1 MVIDHE
7 LFVHEPETH
16 APQGVPM
23 LALNVT
29 QRLRLF
35 APRTWLLGLI
45 ALCCIPLSGWA
56 EDSPTVPTY
65 EQLAAKAEFTQAQIS
80 PDGRYLA
87 VDVIHEERR
96 ALAILKTE
104 SLEVIKV
111 SGFYDAEVGGFAWVN
126 NDRLV
131 LTIVRKRFGREAP
144 GSFGEIYAV
153 NADGSAPKY
162 LYGLNADEP
171 ARAYG
176 DLLAKIDDRHI
187 LIQSFPFGVKDGI
200 PEALKINIYSGRI
213 SREARSSLRG
223 AGFVHD
229 EEIAPRFVQG
239 IDDDNQ
245 QVFSYRP
252 RGSRDWQDL
261 EMPFGDRAQVVG
273 FVPDSDVL
281 RVIGSYAGD
290 QRIKGLY
297 HFDPASGKVEQVYA
311 AADTDVEWAYTD
323 DDYEVYGVQIN
334 RHYREFVPLETDHPL
349 TKVKLALQSN
359 FPSHNVSLVSK
370 TDDNKQFVISLS
382 APNDPPS
389 FYLFSLETGSLR
401 FLMHRF
407 PEVEDTLLA
416 QTDGI
421 SFPARDGQMI
431 HGYLTTPPIGEAP
444 FPMIVH
450 PHGGPHARDRWGYD
464 SYVQSMATRG
474 YAVLQVNFRGS
485 TGFGD
490 AFMEAGY
497 GEWGRVTQQDIIDGT
512 RWAIADGVA
521 DPARIGIYGAS
532 FGGYSAF
539 QAPLVA
545 PGLYRA
551 AIGYVGVYDLDL
563 LYTSGDI
570 KTTRWGGA
578 YLDTTLPSDP
588 EQREAQSPARRA
600 DELNLPLFIVHGKDD
615 FRAAFE
621 HAEVMRDALDEAGK
635 SYEWLVKDKEEHGFY
650 TPENTV
656 ELFERVEQFFGQHL
670 STDAAE
676 EWSLE

>member
-1 MVIDHE
+1 MARGHVIAKNWAKKGCVALITALSVAMSMLLRAE
-7 LFVHEPETH
+7 EPL
-16 APQGVPM
+16 V
-23 LALNVT
+23 
-29 QRLRLF
+29 
-35 APRTWLLGLI
+35 
-45 ALCCIPLSGWA
+45 
-56 EDSPTVPTY
+56 VPTY
-65 EQLAAKAEFTQAQIS
+65 EELAAKPEFRQAEIS
-80 PDGRYLA
+80 PDGKYLA
-87 VDVIHEERR
+87 VDVVHDGRR
-96 ALAILKTE
+96 ALAVLATE
-104 SLEVIKV
+104 DLEVIKV
-111 SGFYDAEVGGFAWVN
+111 SGFYDAEVGGFRWI
-126 NDRLV
+126 NDERLV
-131 LTIVRKRFGREAP
+131 MTIVRNRYGREAP
-144 GSFGEIYAV
+144 GSYGEIYAV

-162 LYGLNADEP
+162 LYGINADE
-171 ARAYG
+171 RVLAYG
-176 DLLAKIDDRHI
+176 DVLGKINDRHI
-187 LIQSFPFGVKDGI
+187 LIQSFPYGVKDGI
-200 PEALKINIYSGRI
+200 PEALKVNIYSGRI

-223 AGFVHD
+223 AVFVPD
-229 EEIAPRFVQG
+229 EDMAPRFVQG
-239 IDDDNQ
+239 VDDDNQ

-252 RGSRDWQDL
+252 RESRDWQDL
-261 EMPFGDRAQVVG
+261 EMPFGDRAQVLGFEVG
-273 FVPDSDVL
+273 SDVL
-281 RVIGSYAGD
+281 RVIGSHTGEKG
-290 QRIKGLY
+290 IKGLY
-297 HFDPASGKVEQVYA
+297 RFDPRSGKAEQVYS

-323 DDYEVYGVQIN
+323 DDDQVYGVQIN
-334 RHYREFVPLETDHPL
+334 RHYREFVPLIEDHPL
-349 TKVKLALQSN
+349 TKIKVALQSN
-359 FPSHNVSLVSK
+359 FPGHNVSLVSK
-370 TDDNKQFVISLS
+370 TDDNQQFVISLS

-389 FYLFSLETGSLR
+389 FYLFNVGTGSLR
-401 FLMHRF
+401 FLMHVY
-407 PEVEDTLLA
+407 PEVEGKLLA

-421 SFPARDGQMI
+421 SFAARDGQII
-431 HGYLTTPPIGEAP
+431 HGYLTTPPTGEAP

-497 GEWGRVTQQDIIDGT
+497 GEWGRVTQQDIVDGT

-545 PGLYRA
+545 PGLFRA

-588 EQREAQSPARRA
+588 KEREAQSPARRA

-615 FRAAFE
+615 FRAAYE
-621 HAEVMRDALDEAGK
+621 HAEVMRDALEEAGK
-635 SYEWLVKDKEEHGFY
+635 SFEWLVKDKEEHGFY

-656 ELFERVEQFFGQHL
+656 ELFERVEAFFDQHL
-670 STDAAE
+670 SATAAE
-676 EWSLE
+676 DWSLE

>member
-1 MVIDHE
+1 MATGQVIARHRFKNTWMAVISAITFALPAQVLAE
-7 LFVHEPETH
+7 EPP
-16 APQGVPM
+16 A
-23 LALNVT
+23 
-29 QRLRLF
+29 
-35 APRTWLLGLI
+35 
-45 ALCCIPLSGWA
+45 
-56 EDSPTVPTY
+56 VPTY
-65 EQLAAKAEFTQAQIS
+65 QQLAAKPEFRQAEIS
-80 PDGRYLA
+80 PDGKYLA
-87 VDVIHEERR
+87 VDVVHEERR
-96 ALAILKTE
+96 ALAVLKTE
-104 SLEVIKV
+104 DLEVIKV
-111 SGFYDAEVGGFAWVN
+111 SGFYDAEVGSFGWI
-126 NDRLV
+126 NDERIV
-131 LTIVRKRFGREAP
+131 MTIVRKRYGREAP
-144 GSFGEIYAV
+144 GSYGEIYAV

-162 LYGLNADEP
+162 LYGINADEP

-176 DLLAKIDDRHI
+176 DVLGKVDDRHI
-187 LIQSFPFGVKDGI
+187 LIQSFPYGVKDGI
-200 PEALKINIYSGRI
+200 PEALKVNIYSGRT
-213 SREARSSLRG
+213 SREARSRLRG
-223 AGFVHD
+223 ASFVAD
-229 EEIAPRFVQG
+229 EDMAPRFVQG
-239 IDDDNQ
+239 VDDDNQ

-252 RGSRDWQDL
+252 RDSRDWQDL
-261 EMPFGDRAQVVG
+261 EMPFGDRAQILG
-273 FVPDSDVL
+273 FEPDSDVL
-281 RVIGSYAGD
+281 RVIGSYEGD
-290 QRIKGLY
+290 KAIRGLY
-297 HFDPASGKVEQVYA
+297 HFDPAAGEAEQVYA

-323 DDYEVYGVQIN
+323 DDDAVYGVQIN
-334 RHYREFVPLETDHPL
+334 RHYREFVPLNTDHPL
-349 TKVKLALQSN
+349 TKIKLALQSN
-359 FPSHNVSLVSK
+359 FPSHNLSLVSK
-370 TDDNKQFVISLS
+370 TDDNQQFVISMS

-389 FYLFSLETGSLR
+389 FYLFNLGTGSLR
-401 FLMHRF
+401 FLMHVF
-407 PEVEDTLLA
+407 PEVEGKLLA

-421 SFPARDGQMI
+421 SFAARDGQII
-431 HGYLTTPPIGEAP
+431 HGYLTTPPTGEAP

-450 PHGGPHARDRWGYD
+450 PHGGPHARDSWRYD

-497 GEWGRVTQQDIIDGT
+497 GEWGRVTQQDIVDGT

-545 PGLYRA
+545 PGLFRA

-570 KTTRWGGA
+570 TTTRWGGA

-588 EQREAQSPARRA
+588 KEREAQSPARRA
-600 DELNLPLFIVHGKDD
+600 DELDLPLFIVHGKDD

-656 ELFERVEQFFGQHL
+656 ELFERVEAFFNQHL
-670 STDAAE
+670 SSAAAE
-676 EWSLE
+676 DWSLE

>member
-1 MVIDHE
+1 
-7 LFVHEPETH
+7 
-16 APQGVPM
+16 
-23 LALNVT
+23 
-29 QRLRLF
+29 
-35 APRTWLLGLI
+35 
-45 ALCCIPLSGWA
+45 
-56 EDSPTVPTY
+56 
-65 EQLAAKAEFTQAQIS
+65 
-80 PDGRYLA
+80 
-87 VDVIHEERR
+87 
-96 ALAILKTE
+96 
-104 SLEVIKV
+104 
-111 SGFYDAEVGGFAWVN
+111 
-126 NDRLV
+126 
-131 LTIVRKRFGREAP
+131 
-144 GSFGEIYAV
+144 
-153 NADGSAPKY
+153 
-162 LYGLNADEP
+162 
-171 ARAYG
+171 
-176 DLLAKIDDRHI
+176 
-187 LIQSFPFGVKDGI
+187 
-200 PEALKINIYSGRI
+200 
-213 SREARSSLRG
+213 
-223 AGFVHD
+223 
-229 EEIAPRFVQG
+229 
-239 IDDDNQ
+239 
-245 QVFSYRP
+245 
-252 RGSRDWQDL
+252 
-261 EMPFGDRAQVVG
+261 MPFGDRAQIVG
-273 FVPDSDVL
+273 FEPESDVL
-281 RVIGSYAGD
+281 RVIGSHTGD
-290 QRIKGLY
+290 KRIRGLY
-297 HFDPASGKVEQVYA
+297 RFDPSSGEVELVFA

-323 DDYEVYGVQIN
+323 DEHEVYGVQIN
-334 RHYREFVPLETDHPL
+334 RHYREFVPLNTEHRL
-349 TKVKLALQSN
+349 TKIKLALQSN
-359 FPSHNVSLVSK
+359 FPNHNVSLVSK
-370 TDDNKQFVISLS
+370 TDDNEQFVIALS

-389 FYLFSLETGSLR
+389 FYLFNVGTGSLR
-401 FLMHRF
+401 FLMHVY
-407 PEVEDTLLA
+407 PEVEGTLLA

-421 SFPARDGQMI
+421 SFPARDGQII
-431 HGYLTTPPIGEAP
+431 HGYLTTPPTGEAP
-444 FPMIVH
+444 FPLVVH
-450 PHGGPHARDRWGYD
+450 PHGGPHARDGWGYS

-545 PGLYRA
+545 PGLFRA

-588 EQREAQSPARRA
+588 EEREAQSPARRA

-635 SYEWLVKDKEEHGFY
+635 SYEWLVKDGEEHGFY

-670 STDAAE
+670 SADAAE